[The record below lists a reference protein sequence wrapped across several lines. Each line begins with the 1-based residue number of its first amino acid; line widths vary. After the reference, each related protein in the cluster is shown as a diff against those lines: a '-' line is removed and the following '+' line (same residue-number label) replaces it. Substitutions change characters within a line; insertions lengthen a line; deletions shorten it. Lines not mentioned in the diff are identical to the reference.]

1 MAYLAK
7 TIPHTIFPIM
17 GMPETHSSRS
27 SPTVPVRGKCDGGNK
42 NAATGKSAN
51 IIKWWRGEPNDEEA
65 TKQIH
70 HLQKPKKS
78 FLKTKAN
85 PSPII
90 LTKIGTGN
98 ACCKREVSTPVT
110 EIGGKMRSCNKWR
123 VKPNIETHTHITHI
137 LIHGVPR
144 EGESGEYMLQPR
156 MRSRTNNGTY
166 ICWRVNWKTII
177 YSVFSMYFIY

>member
-110 EIGGKMRSCNKWR
+110 EIGEAATKESEVECRNQHPHHPHPHTWCAVWGGVWGLHAATENEELNKLALTWF
-123 VKPNIETHTHITHI
+123 PN
-137 LIHGVPR
+137 P
-144 EGESGEYMLQPR
+144 S
-156 MRSRTNNGTY
+156 
-166 ICWRVNWKTII
+166 
-177 YSVFSMYFIY
+177 